1 GGTFYNEGSFY
12 INTKA
17 NSLFTSSQ
25 TISATNFVNKGL
37 MWFTQSVKNGGGT
50 LSLGD
55 SSSITNNG
63 TICVTNNAFTQS
75 GTIVGSGCMTI
86 GDGATITISSDTG
99 GQTFYL
105 AAASASFT
113 ILSVIKNPPIV
124 MGLQSGSTIV
134 FPFAPNSIK
143 YDTTTGIL
151 TGSGLLP
158 GQTQNVY
165 VGTGFKSSD
174 FALTGWFSSTV
185 KYSGATAP
193 RPAVCTPCGSFPVC
207 DVPNNKVY

>member
-1 GGTFYNEGSFY
+1 AFY

-25 TISATNFVNKGL
+25 TISSTNFVNKGL
-37 MWFTQSVKNGGGT
+37 MWFSQSAKNGGGS
-50 LSLGD
+50 LSLGK
-55 SSSITNNG
+55 SSSNSITNNG

-75 GTIVGSGCMTI
+75 ATIVGSGCMTI
-86 GDGATITISSDTG
+86 GDGASFTITGDTG

-113 ILSVIKNPPIV
+113 IKYNTKNPPIV

-134 FPFAPNSIK
+134 FPFFLTSIK
-143 YDTTTGIL
+143 YNTNTGIL
-151 TGSGLLP
+151 TGSDVL
-158 GQTQNVY
+158 QTQNVY

-174 FALTGWFSSTV
+174 FATTGLISATV

-193 RPAVCTPCGSFPVC
+193 RPAV
-207 DVPNNKVY
+207 